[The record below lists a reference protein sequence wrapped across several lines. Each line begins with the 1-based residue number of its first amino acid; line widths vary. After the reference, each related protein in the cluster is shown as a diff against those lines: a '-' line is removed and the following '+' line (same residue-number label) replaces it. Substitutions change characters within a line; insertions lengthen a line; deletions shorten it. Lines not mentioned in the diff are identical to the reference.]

1 MPLSTF
7 LSEESVRK
15 VYGTDAFHPRAV
27 CVRVCFD
34 EVENTRT
41 GTCLLSKWMPV
52 MSCLPQA
59 NRADQGNSYTD
70 VVWSETCSEAIVCL
84 IYESF
89 IVILNQNYFK
99 RHIY

>member
-7 LSEESVRK
+7 LSEKSVRK
-15 VYGTDAFHPRAV
+15 VYGTDAFHPGAV
-27 CVRVCFD
+27 CVCCD
-34 EVENTRT
+34 EVENTHT
-41 GTCLLSKWMPV
+41 DTCLLSKWIPV

-59 NRADQGNSYTD
+59 NQADQGYSYTA